1 MVFLQIYN
9 TPNITDMQDLLTITQ
24 FTNTASDGT
33 FFLVLILMIW
43 AIAFVGSLANG
54 RQACRGFIFAS
65 FICSILSILLAL
77 IGLLSLTYIYLFVM
91 ILAFGLVWAQLAKSK
106 G

>member
-1 MVFLQIYN
+1 MAIYP
-9 TPNITDMQDLLTITQ
+9 TPNATDLNDLLTITQ
-24 FTNTASDGT
+24 FTNSVSEGSL
-33 FFLVLILMIW
+33 FLVLILMIW

-54 RQACRGFIFAS
+54 RAAYRGFIFAS
-65 FICSILSILLAL
+65 FISSILSILLAL

-91 ILAFGLVWAQLAKSK
+91 LLAFGLVWASLAKSK